1 MGIFK
6 KKIVEKSYDRDH
18 MKPVIR
24 ASICT
29 GEQVAGF
36 KDIQTGKLEEIMLT
50 LYLPHQYI
58 LHIQVDAFMIS
69 WTELFTVLEVMKLSN
84 LNRVLLLQ

>member
-36 KDIQTGKLEEIMLT
+36 KDIHVKKDLAGL
-50 LYLPHQYI
+50 
-58 LHIQVDAFMIS
+58 D
-69 WTELFTVLEVMKLSN
+69 
-84 LNRVLLLQ
+84 RVVYSVKAAEDGVK